1 MNAVIKRAS
10 FIGLATLLVSSAYP
24 AFAQSF
30 ALEGRSGNYSE
41 FFLQAVEPSGIE
53 DNRMATVVGSDN
65 RGRHETTEFVVNCND
80 TMPQVL
86 SPDDVTRK
94 IDIRSE
100 PSNAD
105 RMIWQL
111 WFAACRKE
119 FGKLSARPDI
129 PTRLSDLNMETK
141 LEANSKSYAVKLS
154 SLDYSKTLANL
165 VKVELRIGNNK
176 ALETAYAYC
185 DEDSAT
191 VYWKQ
196 KKSLIG
202 IEETLSKELNERS
215 DKSLVTL
222 SNAVWKAACEE
233 PDQNTSKVSAI
244 APNDSSEQ
252 PYNPENKN
260 GAKPKP
266 TNAEAQR
273 KTISEIYQHYLLVK
287 GFCEYHEFPEQQME
301 PLKAKLKLM
310 DIVAASQ
317 TLDTNA
323 IWLEA
328 TKTAEQDGN
337 FKLLQVYKMMPV
349 GYEDRIRF
357 SNACE
362 QTSAALK
369 FMIDGYVSEHGGIK
383 SQIEKD
389 F

>member
-1 MNAVIKRAS
+1 MNAVIKRACS
-10 FIGLATLLVSSAYP
+10 IGLAALVVSAAYP

-30 ALEGRSGNYSE
+30 ALEGRSGNYRE
-41 FFLQAVEPSGIE
+41 FFLQTVEPAGIE
-53 DNRMATVVGSDN
+53 DNRIATVIGSDN
-65 RGRHETTEFVVNCND
+65 RGRHETSEFVVNCND

-86 SPDDVTRK
+86 SPDDVTIK

-129 PTRLSDLNMETK
+129 PTRLSGLNMETK

-165 VKVELRIGNNK
+165 VEVEMRTGK
-176 ALETAYAYC
+176 KKPVETAYAYC

-196 KKSLIG
+196 RKSLIG
-202 IEETLSKELNERS
+202 IEETLSEELNERS
-215 DKSLVTL
+215 DKSLVNL
-222 SNAVWKAACEE
+222 SNAVWKAACEAS
-233 PDQNTSKVSAI
+233 DQNMTKVSA
-244 APNDSSEQ
+244 SSPIDISKQ
-252 PYNPENKN
+252 PINPEKQIVETP
-260 GAKPKP
+260 KPK
-266 TNAEAQR
+266 NVEAQR

-287 GFCEYHEFPEQQME
+287 GFCEYHEFPEQQMG

-310 DIVAASQ
+310 DMVATSQ
-317 TLDTNA
+317 SLDTNA

-369 FMIDGYVSEHGGIK
+369 LMIDGYVSEYGGIK

>member
-1 MNAVIKRAS
+1 MNAAIKSAAC
-10 FIGLATLLVSSAYP
+10 IGLAALLLSGTYP

-30 ALEGRSGNYSE
+30 ALEGRSGNYAE
-41 FFLQAVEPSGIE
+41 FFLQTVEHAGIE
-53 DNRMATVVGSDN
+53 DNRIATVIGSDN
-65 RGRHETTEFVVNCND
+65 RGKRDTSEFVVNCND

-86 SPDDVTRK
+86 SPDDVTSK

-129 PTRLSDLNMETK
+129 PKRLFGLNMETK
-141 LEANSKSYAVKLS
+141 LDANRKSYAVKLS

-165 VKVELRIGNNK
+165 VKVEMLTGNK
-176 ALETAYAYC
+176 KPVETAYAYC

-191 VYWKQ
+191 VYWQQ

-202 IEETLSKELNERS
+202 IEQTLSEELNERS
-215 DKSLVTL
+215 DKSLATL
-222 SNAVWKAACEE
+222 SNAVWKAGCEE
-233 PDQNTSKVSAI
+233 PDQNTSKVSAT
-244 APNDSSEQ
+244 APINSGEQ
-252 PYNPENKN
+252 PSNPEEKS

-273 KTISEIYQHYLLVK
+273 KTISEIYQNYLLVK
-287 GFCEYHEFPEQQME
+287 GFCEHHEFPEQQME

-310 DIVAASQ
+310 DVVAASQ
-317 TLDTNA
+317 SLDTDA
-323 IWLEA
+323 IWLES
-328 TKTAEQDGN
+328 TKNAAQDGN

-369 FMIDGYVSEHGGIK
+369 LMVDGYVSEYGGIK